1 MPIYT
6 YKAKDSNGDIVTE
19 RKEAANQN
27 DLINQLAADGKYV
40 LSVKE
45 ESKGGGKQKPKGPG
59 KLKLK
64 GVVNFCR
71 QLAST
76 LSAGIVLV
84 RALSIVYEATEDKK
98 VKMAI
103 KALYDGVQ
111 KGQSLSSTM
120 ADLGNTFP
128 DLLVNMVESG
138 EASGNLDEIM
148 NKMATHY
155 EDEQKLTSKIK
166 SSMIYPCVL
175 GIMTVAVVI
184 FMLTVILP
192 QFTSTY
198 ADMEMPLPTRML
210 MAIGDFIG
218 GFWWLIIIIIVAA
231 VFAWR
236 AIFAL
241 PGPRLWLDTTQLKLP
256 VAGKLLRTIY
266 TSRFASTF
274 GLLYSSGI
282 SMLTCIDISSRV
294 ITNKLIQ
301 NKLNGVAD
309 KLKVG
314 GMLSSS
320 LREAGC
326 FDFIFT
332 AMVMTGEE
340 SGSLD
345 DILQRTGKY
354 FQDEADTAISNLVA
368 LMEPVMIVIMG
379 VVIGFI
385 VISIMLPM
393 FGQYSQIH

>member
-198 ADMEMPLPTRML
+198 ADMEMPLPTRIL
-210 MAIGDFIG
+210 MGVGDFIG
-218 GFWWLIIIIIVAA
+218 SFWWLLIIIIVAI

-236 AIFAL
+236 AIFSL
-241 PGPRLWLDTTQLKLP
+241 PAPRLWLDTTMLKLP

-301 NKLNGVAD
+301 SKLNGVSD

-314 GMLSSS
+314 GMLSSA
-320 LREAGC
+320 LREQAAL
-326 FDFIFT
+326 T
-332 AMVMTGEE
+332 L
-340 SGSLD
+340 SLQQW
-345 DILQRTGKY
+345 L
-354 FQDEADTAISNLVA
+354 
-368 LMEPVMIVIMG
+368 
-379 VVIGFI
+379 
-385 VISIMLPM
+385 
-393 FGQYSQIH
+393 